1 MIEELIERTFATRNA
16 THLEHWRTKDFAA
29 HDALGIFYDAL
40 LDTLDPIVEAHQGV
54 FKLVAVG
61 DMDKQPKV
69 TNIIDRLEED
79 LVWINKNR
87 KSITSGLPAIDNM
100 LQTLEGTYMSAL
112 YKLKRLS

>member
-1 MIEELIERTFATRNA
+1 MINELIERTFATRNA
-16 THLEHWRTKDFAA
+16 AHLEHWRTKSFAQ

-40 LDTLDPIVEAHQGV
+40 LAALDPIVEAHQGV
-54 FKLVAVG
+54 FKLVSVG
-61 DMDKQPKV
+61 EMAKQPKV
-69 TNIIDRLEED
+69 TNIIDHLEED

-100 LQTLEGTYMSAL
+100 LQTLEGEYMSAL